1 MKPIVIIAIAVV
13 FLFVPVSTY
22 ATHEYDEDYSNDPDY
37 EGKTPLRFYT
47 IYASYYNDCSK
58 FDEKKLNFYN
68 RLSFQYLGMYDFL
81 PITGH
86 TECVKVKGVADFDS
100 DNTYGLTLDVAV
112 NDAKKWHPD
121 VIIIV
126 LDTLLS
132 YQYFLDTW
140 DYSDGSY
147 VAGHYR
153 WGGDFRQIVVPT
165 PIESLEGQDGAWILS
180 HELAHFALE
189 YKGYPRSILEG
200 YVHEIQNQYDICKTA
215 QFQYDYCK
223 NTFSY
228 FKSYD
233 RSFKVLKPYEPQ
245 VYSEPIIQDSDGDGY
260 ADNEDSCPTQRENFN
275 GYQDYDGCPDNPNS
289 NQNNVNNDPFNKLL
303 TDYVKKKVELKT
315 EILNKINEYRYL
327 NFESPLGN
335 AKHGYVMNE
344 LRSINFETS
353 DYNVGIAG
361 DRWVDGL
368 HSVGESG
375 VREEIKELY
384 GIANDLR
391 QLDREITK
399 AKSLESEFKSKQIQE
414 KNEIFKSNEKIAS
427 QNLNPS
433 LYVIGNDGKKSKQLT
448 IKPNEKFTIEGYIYK
463 NNMPQKYTTYK
474 ILDNIGNTKD
484 GKTNNDGFFRHVLTS
499 EHSVHQNFGQGSD
512 ESSTTIIKVCV
523 SSNCESVKVFVRGD
537 NNESQSNLNNS
548 NENQSENML
557 QNNGEPSKHAEL
569 KLKHEVQ
576 DLQTS
581 SHDKINSVKK
591 EIKESKRSLE
601 HIPQD
606 SPEKIKKINQAWDLL
621 KDTQTK
627 LDEVESRVKTGNVQL
642 SYGNYENAKSFFN
655 NNDQMN
661 EKIDEN
667 LKKVTQLVN
676 ETSKPQTCFLF
687 WCW

>member
-1 MKPIVIIAIAVV
+1 LLVPITV
-13 FLFVPVSTY
+13 F
-22 ATHEYDEDYSNDPDY
+22 AEENQHNDRF
-37 EGKTPLRFYT
+37 RFYQ
-47 IYASYYNDCSK
+47 IFAS
-58 FDEKKLNFYN
+58 EKQWY
-68 RLSFQYLGMYDFL
+68 
-81 PITGH
+81 T
-86 TECVKVKGVADFDS
+86 TECDMAKNSNLRSKTAQTLREFGYSEFDS
-100 DNTYGLTLDVAV
+100 KLECAQVTGKVNYDKDEGDKTSTFGLTLDESITK
-112 NDAKKWHPD
+112 AKE
-121 VIIIV
+121 
-126 LDTLLS
+126 
-132 YQYFLDTW
+132 W
-140 DYSDGSY
+140 DYDLLIVVFDTKFSKQY
-147 VAGHYR
+147 YEQTTHLKENKPYY
-153 WGGDFRQIVVPT
+153 WGGHFQFDTKTIVT
-165 PIESLEGQDGAWILS
+165 GTHLEDSEDDKATQTL
-180 HELAHFALE
+180 
-189 YKGYPRSILEG
+189 
-200 YVHEIQNQYDICKTA
+200 VHEIAHFHVDKIYNSVISIDAVHLVDDEFDECLARGLPSDCSHTWIYLKTHNSPVPVMSP
-215 QFQYDYCK
+215 DYVI
-223 NTFSY
+223 
-228 FKSYD
+228 
-233 RSFKVLKPYEPQ
+233 KVAESMKPK
-245 VYSEPIIQDSDGDGY
+245 PITPMKDSDGDGY
-260 ADNEDSCPTQRENFN
+260 ADNQDSCPTQRENFN
-275 GYQDYDGCPDNPNS
+275 GYQDHDGCPDNPTS
-289 NQNNVNNDPFNKLL
+289 NQNKSTSNQMHQLMYDYETMKIKLQ
-303 TDYVKKKVELKT
+303 TD
-315 EILNKINEYRYL
+315 IANKINKYRNL
-327 NFESPLGN
+327 SFDSPLGN
-335 AKHGYVMNE
+335 AKYGYVMNE
-344 LRSINFETS
+344 LRKINFDSNDHDMKVHTQ
-353 DYNVGIAG
+353 
-361 DRWVDGL
+361 RWTDGL
-368 HSVGESG
+368 QKIGENG

-448 IKPNEKFTIEGYIYK
+448 IKLNEKFTIEGYIYK

-474 ILDNIGNTKD
+474 ILDNVGNTKD

-557 QNNGEPSKHAEL
+557 QNNGEPSKHAKI
-569 KLKHEVQ
+569 KLQHEVQ
-576 DLQTS
+576 DLQAL

-591 EIKESKRSLE
+591 EIEEAKRTLE

-667 LKKVTQLVN
+667 LKKVTQLVD